1 MEIKGIRHKGLKRFV
16 EKNETAGLPAAYVEK
31 IRNILAFL
39 QDMDGA
45 DELKSI
51 ASWRAHQLSGGRRGT
66 WALHVTPDWRI
77 TFQIDETGLA
87 ITELNYEDYH

>member
-1 MEIKGIRHKGLKRFV
+1 
-16 EKNETAGLPAAYVEK
+16 
-31 IRNILAFL
+31 
-39 QDMDGA
+39 MDGA

-66 WALHVTPDWRI
+66 WALHVTPNWRI
-77 TFQIDETGLA
+77 TFQFDETGLA